1 MSVTAHSIYSMAK
14 VSELVCVYILYN
26 YTCIYDLVCDSH
38 NAWVNFSSLSGKISA
53 GQHRERCVLHPEF
66 DV

>member
-1 MSVTAHSIYSMAK
+1 MSVTAHSIYSMAE
-14 VSELVCVYILYN
+14 VSELVCVDIQS
-26 YTCIYDLVCDSH
+26 CIYDLVCDSH

-53 GQHRERCVLHPEF
+53 GQYRERCVLHPEF